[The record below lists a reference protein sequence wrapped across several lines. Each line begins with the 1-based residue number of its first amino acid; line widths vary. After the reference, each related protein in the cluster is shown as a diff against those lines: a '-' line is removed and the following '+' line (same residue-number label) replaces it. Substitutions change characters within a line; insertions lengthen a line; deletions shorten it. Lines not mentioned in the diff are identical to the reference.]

1 MKKQEVISGAVLF
14 LFAAVYLIYNRQYE
28 LGTLALPGAGVFP
41 LAIGL
46 FILIMSGLHVFTSLV
61 GKNSLA
67 GESGGPQG
75 AQGTALPAASAGRNN
90 TKAWLI
96 VALVVVFLLF
106 LKTIGFFTM
115 SFLLI
120 TASGKLLG
128 IKGWPRALGLGLG
141 ATIGSY
147 LIFKLWLNVPLP
159 PGLFL

>member
-1 MKKQEVISGAVLF
+1 MKKQEVISGTVLF
-14 LFAAVYLIYNRQYE
+14 LFAAVYLVYNRQYE

-61 GKNSLA
+61 GKSSPAGKNSAAA
-67 GESGGPQG
+67 G
-75 AQGTALPAASAGRNN
+75 ARRND

-96 VALVVVFLLF
+96 GALVVVFLLF
-106 LKTIGFFTM
+106 LKTLGFFTT

-141 ATIGSY
+141 ATIGAY

-159 PGLFL
+159 AGLFL